1 MNARRKH
8 FDAIEKRAADWLS
21 RRDAG
26 MNDAERAEF
35 DRWLASDPRHAAA
48 VDEIDGVWA
57 AFDRLSLTE
66 RPQTVRR
73 RMSALRRRE
82 QGRWLAAGAVMLVAA
97 CMVLFFSLR
106 RPPEP
111 THVLTDTVA
120 TARVSEPARQTLPDG
135 SIVEFKEGAAISVAF
150 DQDARRVI
158 LTSGEAHFAVT
169 KNPRRPFIVESGAV
183 KVRAVGT
190 AFAVHV
196 GGTEVDV
203 LVTEGKVD
211 VTSRPAVSDPA
222 SDVTR
227 DDAAPTLVS
236 AGQQATVVLGAQ
248 SASPVVTS
256 LAEAEMVARLS
267 WRVPALE
274 FSETSVAEAVALF
287 NRYGKPRL
295 RAVDNAVA
303 ALRVTGVFRSDNPE
317 GFARALEASLG
328 LRVEYRRNEILLRSP

>member
-1 MNARRKH
+1 MSDRRRN

-66 RPQTVRR
+66 RPQTVRW

-82 QGRWLAAGAVMLVAA
+82 QGRWIAAGAVMLVAA

-106 RPPEP
+106 RPPESA
-111 THVLTDTVA
+111 HVLTDTVA

-135 SIVEFKEGAAISVAF
+135 SIVEFKEGAAIRVAF
-150 DQDARRVI
+150 DENVRRVV
-158 LTSGEAHFAVT
+158 LTSGEAHFSVT
-169 KNPRRPFIVESGAV
+169 KDPRRPFIVESGTV

-190 AFAVHV
+190 AFAVHL
-196 GGTEVDV
+196 GGVEVDV

-211 VTSRPAVSDPA
+211 VTSQSAVSDPA

-227 DDAAPTLVS
+227 DDAAPTLVR
-236 AGQQATVVLGAQ
+236 AGQQATVALGAR
-248 SASPVVTS
+248 SASLLVAS
-256 LAEAEMVARLS
+256 LPEAEMVARLS

-287 NRYGKPRL
+287 NRYGKLRL

-328 LRVEYRRNEILLRSP
+328 LRVEYRRNEILLRSQ